1 MKKYFP
7 NLLPSREL
15 RLAILVAIVAA
26 LGIAA
31 CSYGKW
37 TLGPALIA
45 AAIAMVAAFW
55 YLVVRPARVPGDA
68 VVMIRLAGPLNE
80 DAHLS
85 PLQSLIRPSALT
97 LYHLRYA
104 LEAAASDPGVRAVVV
119 EIAGLEA
126 GMATA
131 LELNRL
137 LGAIRAAGKRVVA
150 ILTGDTTGVRDY
162 LVAAGAGEIVA
173 NPDTMFTMLGV
184 AAGNVFLKSALD
196 KLNIQV
202 QTLQWKE
209 YKGAAEMVNRDAMSP
224 EMRESLGAIVADWQT
239 IVVDAI
245 AAGRK
250 LDRARAEE
258 LAGAGFLTTRAAVE
272 ARLID
277 RDGYIEDIRA
287 ELDPDGKHKC
297 FVGIGRYFRHAMYR
311 RERGRRARIA
321 LIHGVGPV
329 IAGEAPPTGEYISGQ
344 TTSAQFERASR
355 DEQVRA
361 IVFRVNS
368 PGGSAVGS
376 DLVWRAVRE
385 AQSRGKPVVVSM
397 GDVAGS
403 GGYYVAMGADSIVAE
418 PATIT
423 GSIGVVYAKPNFG
436 NLMHQLG
443 VRFEYAKSAET
454 ADALSMARAMSEAEL
469 TQLNQAVGHTYANFT
484 AKVAEGRKLSA
495 EQTEAVA
502 RGRVWSGIA
511 AKERGL
517 IDELGGLQKAV
528 EVARRLAFMQ
538 PQEVHQLVRYAP
550 ERRLL
555 SLRLAGMMGESMPWA
570 VGVAARA
577 IGMPVRWAPAMIQL
591 LARGGVMLLC
601 PFLEL

>member
-45 AAIAMVAAFW
+45 AAISMVAAFW

-250 LDRARAEE
+250 LERARAE
-258 LAGAGFLTTRAAVE
+258 
-272 ARLID
+272 
-277 RDGYIEDIRA
+277 
-287 ELDPDGKHKC
+287 
-297 FVGIGRYFRHAMYR
+297 
-311 RERGRRARIA
+311 
-321 LIHGVGPV
+321 
-329 IAGEAPPTGEYISGQ
+329 
-344 TTSAQFERASR
+344 
-355 DEQVRA
+355 
-361 IVFRVNS
+361 
-368 PGGSAVGS
+368 
-376 DLVWRAVRE
+376 
-385 AQSRGKPVVVSM
+385 
-397 GDVAGS
+397 
-403 GGYYVAMGADSIVAE
+403 
-418 PATIT
+418 
-423 GSIGVVYAKPNFG
+423 
-436 NLMHQLG
+436 
-443 VRFEYAKSAET
+443 
-454 ADALSMARAMSEAEL
+454 
-469 TQLNQAVGHTYANFT
+469 
-484 AKVAEGRKLSA
+484 
-495 EQTEAVA
+495 
-502 RGRVWSGIA
+502 
-511 AKERGL
+511 
-517 IDELGGLQKAV
+517 
-528 EVARRLAFMQ
+528 
-538 PQEVHQLVRYAP
+538 
-550 ERRLL
+550 
-555 SLRLAGMMGESMPWA
+555 
-570 VGVAARA
+570 
-577 IGMPVRWAPAMIQL
+577 
-591 LARGGVMLLC
+591 
-601 PFLEL
+601 